1 MSSFPPPGFVPT
13 HSALPGIA
21 VYMPGAE
28 KTAPQKVVLFRC
40 PQCGGDRGYS
50 IAAGGLTCSSCGYH
64 EPAAQPA
71 VGRQA
76 QSFEFTA
83 ETMTRVAHG
92 WGQARTDI
100 TCRQCGG
107 HTTAPANTLT
117 HVCPFCGSQKVV
129 QRAAPQDV
137 LRPRF
142 LAPFR
147 ITPDE
152 CQRQFQQWLGNH
164 WLAPPGLRQ
173 LHGVPFTPLY
183 LPFWTFSAVAS
194 SHWRAEVRKSRQV
207 GNKTY
212 YHWAW
217 EQGQVRRP
225 FQDVLAPGSVHVN
238 PRFLRRIHPFDL
250 DALTPYDPAYLAG
263 LRAQAYETPL
273 NTAWEMARSHMRGE
287 MRRRC
292 QEQPSGSVQRNF
304 AITLNYEEESWR
316 YILLPLFL
324 AAYTY
329 NGRVYQ
335 VLVNGQTGKIAGQR
349 PADWRKIGLLAL
361 AWLLISLLLIF
372 LPQLAP
378 ASATLA
384 ALITASGFFAL
395 GAGFILLI
403 SLVFTALRM
412 DDD

>member
-1 MSSFPPPGFVPT
+1 
-13 HSALPGIA
+13 
-21 VYMPGAE
+21 
-28 KTAPQKVVLFRC
+28 
-40 PQCGGDRGYS
+40 
-50 IAAGGLTCSSCGYH
+50 
-64 EPAAQPA
+64 
-71 VGRQA
+71 
-76 QSFEFTA
+76 
-83 ETMTRVAHG
+83 
-92 WGQARTDI
+92 
-100 TCRQCGG
+100 
-107 HTTAPANTLT
+107 
-117 HVCPFCGSQKVV
+117 
-129 QRAAPQDV
+129 
-137 LRPRF
+137 
-142 LAPFR
+142 
-147 ITPDE
+147 
-152 CQRQFQQWLGNH
+152 
-164 WLAPPGLRQ
+164 
-173 LHGVPFTPLY
+173 
-183 LPFWTFSAVAS
+183 
-194 SHWRAEVRKSRQV
+194 
-207 GNKTY
+207 
-212 YHWAW
+212 
-217 EQGQVRRP
+217 
-225 FQDVLAPGSVHVN
+225 
-238 PRFLRRIHPFDL
+238 
-250 DALTPYDPAYLAG
+250 
-263 LRAQAYETPL
+263 
-273 NTAWEMARSHMRGE
+273 